1 MSFIVFLFGII
12 FGSFF
17 NVCIYRIPKGENIA
31 FPPSHCAKCEKE
43 LKWYDLFP
51 IISYIFLRGKCRYCK
66 DKISIRYPIV
76 ELLTGLVYVILFY
89 KFGLTLDFI
98 KYVALIS
105 FLIIAAFIDFDT
117 MEVYFSLSL
126 VGLAGGITFSIVSII
141 QGALVKDIVVSMAI
155 PLIIFGMLI
164 FFTRKMQGIG
174 TGDLE
179 ILIII
184 SLYVNCKMIIATIMF
199 SIVMGGI
206 VSIIL
211 ILNGKR
217 KIHIPFV
224 PFIALGTFGAVMY
237 GNEIINWYLNLFM

>member
-1 MSFIVFLFGII
+1 MFLFGIV

-31 FPPSHCAKCEKE
+31 FPPSHCGKCEKE

-51 IISYIFLRGKCRYCK
+51 IISYIFLKGKCRYCK

-76 ELLTGLVYVILFY
+76 ELLTGVVYVILFY
-89 KFGLTLDFI
+89 KFGLTIEFI
-98 KYVALIS
+98 KYVVLIS
-105 FLIIAAFIDFDT
+105 LLIIAAFIDFDT

-126 VGLAGGITFSIVSII
+126 VGLAGGIIFSIVSII
-141 QGALVKDIVVSMAI
+141 QGALVKDIVVSITI

-164 FFTRKMQGIG
+164 FFTRKIQGMG

-184 SLYVNCKMIIATIMF
+184 SLYVNCKIIIATIMF

-211 ILNGKR
+211 ISKGKR

-224 PFIALGTFGAVMY
+224 PFIALGTFIAVMY
-237 GNEIINWYLNLFM
+237 GNEIISWYLNLFI